1 MSIILEFSHQEIL
14 FMKKNVDLLN
24 SPIAGVISKLALP
37 IMGTSLI
44 QMAYNLTDMIWI
56 GHIGS
61 NAVAAVGAAGM
72 YMWLSSGFAILARM
86 GGQVLTGQAYGAGNK
101 DDAAKSS
108 ATAIQLGAFSGI
120 VYGLISLFF
129 CGPMMG
135 FFNLS
140 NPQVINDGKWYIAI
154 TCGLVFFNFMNQIL
168 TGLLT
173 SIGNSMLTFRSTT
186 IGLLINL
193 VADPFL
199 IFGFGPIPALGVK
212 GAALATVFAQ
222 VIVFS
227 IYFFHIYDDE
237 ILFAKQYIFA
247 KPDFK
252 KAKDIVSIG
261 FPAAVQSLGFTMISM
276 VISRLIAG
284 WGDAAIAVQRV
295 GTQIESISWM
305 TAEGFGS
312 ALNAF
317 TAQNYGAGKKERVK
331 KGYHTAML
339 IMGLWGLFT
348 SFVLIVFP
356 EPIFRLFIREADVVP
371 MGIAYL
377 RILGLSQLFMC
388 TETAASGVFQGLG
401 KSTPPSVISIGFN
414 LARIP
419 AAYVLSATVLKLNG
433 IWWSISISSMFKGII
448 LPIWLG
454 LYMHKIFKK
463 QTKKHNNL

>member
-1 MSIILEFSHQEIL
+1 
-14 FMKKNVDLLN
+14 MKKNVDLLN
-24 SPIAGVISKLALP
+24 GPIAAAISKLALP

-72 YMWLSSGFAILARM
+72 YMWLSAGFAILSRM
-86 GGQVLTGQAYGAGNK
+86 GGQVLTGQAFGAGNK
-101 DDAAKSS
+101 DEAAKSA
-108 ATAIQLGAFSGI
+108 ATSIQMGVISGI
-120 VYGLISLFF
+120 LYGLISILF
-129 CGPMMG
+129 CGPMMD

-154 TCGLVFFNFMNQIL
+154 TCGLIFFNFMNQIL

-186 IGLLINL
+186 IGLVINL
-193 VADPFL
+193 VFDPFL
-199 IFGFGPIPALGVK
+199 IFGFGPFPALGVK
-212 GAALATVFAQ
+212 GAAIATVFAQ
-222 VIVFS
+222 IIVFL
-227 IYFFHIYDDE
+227 IYFHHIRHDE
-237 ILFAKQYIFA
+237 ILFSKKYIFA
-247 KPDFK
+247 KPDLRK
-252 KAKDIVSIG
+252 VKSILTVG
-261 FPAAVQSLGFTMISM
+261 FPAAVQNIGFTLISM

-317 TAQNYGAGKKERVK
+317 TAQNYGAGKNKRVK
-331 KGYHTAML
+331 KGYHTSMI

-348 SFVLIVFP
+348 SFILIVFP
-356 EPIFRLFIREADVVP
+356 EPIFRLFIREAAVVP
-371 MGIAYL
+371 MGIDYL
-377 RILGLSQLFMC
+377 RILGLSQLFIC
-388 TETAASGVFQGLG
+388 TETAAAGVFQGLG

-419 AAYVLSATVLKLNG
+419 AAYLLSSTFLKLNG
-433 IWWSISISSMFKGII
+433 IWWSISISSMFKGVI
-448 LPIWLG
+448 LPVWLG
-454 LYMHKIFKK
+454 LYMHKLFKK
-463 QTKKHNNL
+463 SKNIQ